1 MKYKY
6 IRMLPLI
13 AGLMLGAG
21 NLVFADATFKV
32 TDTPGYWFD
41 AGNDIAGTR
50 SLAIISPGE
59 TVHFIQKNGEPRDVE
74 SRHTV
79 TSLIW
84 PSTAGPTEKSTRRRR
99 IPTIIM

>member
-21 NLVFADATFKV
+21 NLAFADATFKV

-41 AGNDIAGTR
+41 IGNDIAGTR